1 MKKIKII
8 LSIILFSLLL
18 SNFVFAYESSKY
30 SLDVADGFYE
40 VASNVFLNIEGESIN
55 IQITNAKG
63 EKIKYS
69 NEELEKLA
77 KELEENFEK
86 SIREEFKNEMLKT
99 YDITIEEV
107 EEILELIKVEGI
119 EVKEITEFTK
129 NKYKCFHILTK
140 YMVKEE
146 VMYADQYVMQS
157 GDELYTITVTVR
169 GKNNL
174 ENKSIKDMINSFT
187 IKDFKK
193 VDKTKEF
200 DFMPIIIGAL
210 VGAGIAVIISLISK
224 IIVGKKKAE

>member
-77 KELEENFEK
+77 KELEENFE
-86 SIREEFKNEMLKT
+86 
-99 YDITIEEV
+99 
-107 EEILELIKVEGI
+107 
-119 EVKEITEFTK
+119 
-129 NKYKCFHILTK
+129 
-140 YMVKEE
+140 
-146 VMYADQYVMQS
+146 
-157 GDELYTITVTVR
+157 
-169 GKNNL
+169 
-174 ENKSIKDMINSFT
+174 
-187 IKDFKK
+187 
-193 VDKTKEF
+193 
-200 DFMPIIIGAL
+200 
-210 VGAGIAVIISLISK
+210 
-224 IIVGKKKAE
+224 